1 MALRQKTIN
10 LPPSHP
16 VRSMEGL
23 AKQIAL
29 PHEHQPMRFPSFPA
43 LERTAVLGFSVPTTL
58 TLPASTAVKV
68 ALMRQ
73 AAYPL
78 WAEQSATD
86 CISWYSYTMDYE
98 VIGTTT
104 SSGIIPVGP
113 IWNAGVGNIGSTP
126 GTAGV
131 AGFGSFPGSP
141 YPLLGMDAATGSRPW
156 IFVPDGCFIKF
167 VCGASGATYANSTTV
182 AVTWEVW
189 SSPGE
194 TYNAYSMT
202 AVIAATQCTAGGYGA
217 AVASSM
223 YNRWVRPASIS
234 MAAGAAQAFPAYTTL
249 TVLVSTSD
257 WTFAGSGSNAGLCTL
272 NGTGTQRPLMPITF
286 PVEFANSVLPWYAAR
301 TTASAFLGTNV
312 SQILVK
318 GGTILGGRVSPN
330 VMTPWM
336 VTSGYV
342 NSLHPAEKAFLPL
355 ETGVYTYCPPS
366 TDMAHFYDY
375 TVPRVSTG
383 VMPNYPVY
391 RLDNDSLYNVLYIT
405 AASTTESLAITADWH
420 IEFRTSS
427 ALFDVGLCTM
437 SLESLHTAQL
447 ALAAAGFFFENPT
460 HGKILGKVVDAAK
473 RFGPS
478 LVSMVSP
485 MAGSLMKQALLLS
498 KSPAVT
504 NHMKTTS
511 GASSGIN
518 PHPVKKVVVKKK
530 KATVAKSKKK

>member
-29 PHEHQPMRFPSFPA
+29 PHEHQPLRFPSFPA

-58 TLPASTAVKV
+58 TLPADTSVKMV
-68 ALMRQ
+68 LTRQ

-78 WAEQSATD
+78 WAEQTCSNRA
-86 CISWYSYTMDYE
+86 SWYAYNMDQE
-98 VIGTTT
+98 IIGNTT
-104 SSGIIPVGP
+104 SSGIIPVNCPFSCG
-113 IWNAGVGNIGSTP
+113 AGSTAATNRIA
-126 GTAGV
+126 GITGFTA
-131 AGFGSFPGSP
+131 FPSTP
-141 YPLLGMDAATGSRPW
+141 YPLLGMDAGTGSKPW
-156 IFVPDGCFIKF
+156 IFVPYGCFIKY
-167 VCGASGATYANSTTV
+167 VAGANGAVYANSTTV

-189 SSPGE
+189 TSPGE
-194 TYNAYSMT
+194 TGLSYSNS
-202 AVIAATQCTAGGYGA
+202 AVIAAGKTTAGGYGTS
-217 AVASSM
+217 VSSSM
-223 YNRWVRPASIS
+223 YNRWIRPISIS
-234 MAAGAAQAFPAYTTL
+234 FASGAAQAFPTYTSL
-249 TVLVSTSD
+249 TVFVTSAD
-257 WTFAGSGSNAGLCTL
+257 WTFAASDTTAGMCTIDGE
-272 NGTGTQRPLMPITF
+272 GTHTSLLPITY
-286 PVEFANSVLPWYAAR
+286 PVEFANSTLPWYATR
-301 TTASAFLGTNV
+301 TTAAAFLGTNV
-312 SQILVK
+312 SQVLVK

-330 VMTPWM
+330 VMDPWT
-336 VTSGYV
+336 VTSSYV

-366 TDMAHFYDY
+366 TDMAMFYDY
-375 TVPRVSTG
+375 TAPRGASNALANT
-383 VMPNYPVY
+383 PIY

-405 AASTTESLAITADWH
+405 ASATVETLAITADWH
-420 IEFRTSS
+420 VEFRTSS
-427 ALFDVGLCTM
+427 ALFEVGLCTM

-498 KSPAVT
+498 KSPAAT

-511 GASSGIN
+511 GSASGIT
-518 PHPVKKVVVKKK
+518 PPSKKVVVKKK
-530 KATVAKSKKK
+530 KVKVSKSKKK